1 MTHLAQGVLFQVAA
15 EVMMVVNQ
23 ERANDQVRREPD
35 SRLPVEVR
43 RVPTRHRLVTR
54 LIALLLFLVVGST
67 AVTGVW
73 LINTSRQAMEQASV
87 TSNLQ
92 LADRTAAEVQQFIN
106 NVVSILSLTTQ
117 MPGIAQMDPWQ
128 HSLILQ
134 NVIAGDQSGVFRA
147 LYTISTEGNEI
158 ANTTGISSG
167 LWTEKTWFQQAR
179 QGKLYISP
187 PFSRDRETLITI
199 ALPIQYYGEIIGVLG
214 ADVSVQHLQEIAVQ
228 TKAGEEGI
236 VFIVTHE
243 GQWVAHPDW
252 GLRPAADR
260 VTDIQTLFVAGQ
272 RASTYQDEN
281 GVEMWGGYSS
291 VEVTGWNVVVQQ
303 PLAEV
308 YATATQMTQQSV
320 ILIILFVIVT
330 FGIGWVF
337 MARITRPLQ
346 DLVAGATAI
355 GAGDLQYTIKVESQ
369 DEIGVLARTFNQM
382 TVQLRDLIGSL
393 EQRVADRTADLAHR
407 SIYLETAAQVA
418 RDAAAIRDVDQL
430 LDQTVRLISERFGFY
445 HAGIF
450 LVDETGEYAVLQAAS
465 SAGGRRMLAREHK
478 LKVGEVGIV
487 GYAAGAGEPRIAL
500 DVGQD
505 AIFFDNPD
513 LPDTRSEM
521 ALPLKSQEGVIGVLD
536 VQSMEP
542 EAFTEEDIAVLQ
554 TLADQI
560 TVAISNARL
569 FRRVQESLETER
581 RLSGELSVQAWR
593 ALLQAHPGLEV
604 RRNRQGLYLR
614 REGKAAESM
623 EEGGL
628 VLPIKVRGHTIGVL
642 DARRPAGGAPWTEE
656 SQELLEMFTEQLGAA
671 LESARLFQ
679 DTQRR
684 ATREQLVGEVTARM
698 RETLDMDTVLQTAI
712 REIGQSLGKVEVEV
726 RMGSGVTTA
735 QLAGTGDGGHGAEE
749 EVRS

>member
-1 MTHLAQGVLFQVAA
+1 
-15 EVMMVVNQ
+15 MVVNQ
-23 ERANDQVRREPD
+23 ERANDQVRQEPD
-35 SRLPVEVR
+35 SRLPVESR
-43 RVPTRHRLVTR
+43 RIPTRHRLVTR
-54 LIALLLFLVVGST
+54 LIALLLFLVIGST
-67 AVTGVW
+67 SATGVW
-73 LINTSRQAMEQASV
+73 LINTSRQAMEQSSV

-92 LADRTAAEVQQFIN
+92 LADRTAAEVQQFVN
-106 NVVSILSLTTQ
+106 NVVGILSLTGQ

-134 NVIAGDQSGVFRA
+134 NVIAGDQSGMFRA

-158 ANTTGISSG
+158 ANTTGVSSG

-179 QGKLYISP
+179 QGTLYISP
-187 PFSRDRETLITI
+187 PFVRDQEVLITI
-199 ALPIQYYGEIIGVLG
+199 ALPLQYYGEIIGILG
-214 ADVSVQHLQEIAVQ
+214 ADVSVQHLQEIAMQ
-228 TKAGEEGI
+228 TQVGEEGI

-243 GQWVAHPDW
+243 GQWIAHPDW
-252 GLRPAADR
+252 TVRSAADR
-260 VTDIQTLFVAGQ
+260 VTDIQTLFATGQ
-272 RASTYQDEN
+272 RISTYQDEN

-291 VEVTGWNVVVQQ
+291 VEVTGWKVVVQQ
-303 PLAEV
+303 PLSEV
-308 YATATQMTQQSV
+308 YAAAVQMTQQSL
-320 ILIILFVIVT
+320 ILIVLFVIVAIS
-330 FGIGWVF
+330 IGWVF
-337 MARITRPLQ
+337 MARTTRPLH

-355 GAGDLQYTIKVESQ
+355 GAGNLQYTIKVESQ
-369 DEIGVLARTFNQM
+369 DEIGILARAFNRM

-393 EQRVADRTADLAHR
+393 EQRVADRTADLARR
-407 SIYLETAAQVA
+407 STHLEAAAQVA
-418 RDAAAIRDVDQL
+418 RDAAAIRDLSQL

-487 GYAAGAGEPRIAL
+487 GYVAGAGEPRIAL
-500 DVGQD
+500 DVGED
-505 AIFFDNPD
+505 AVFFENPN

-542 EAFTEEDIAVLQ
+542 EAFTEEDVAVLQ

-581 RLSGELSVQAWR
+581 RLSGELSAQAWR
-593 ALLQAHPGLEV
+593 ALLQARPGLEV
-604 RRNRQGLYLR
+604 RRNRKGLYLR
-614 REGKAAESM
+614 REGKVAESM

-628 VLPIKVRGHTIGVL
+628 ALPIKVRGRTIGVL

-656 SQELLEMFTEQLGAA
+656 SQEWLEMFTEQLGAA
-671 LESARLFQ
+671 LESARLYEEAR
-679 DTQRR
+679 RR
-684 ATREQLVGEVTARM
+684 ATRERLVGEVTARM
-698 RETLDMDTVLQTAI
+698 RETLDVETVLKTAA
-712 REIGQSLGKVEVEV
+712 REIGEALELAALDVRLSLAETLPSNEPQHKQE
-726 RMGSGVTTA
+726 A
-735 QLAGTGDGGHGAEE
+735 TG
-749 EVRS
+749 R